1 MLCIWTEPKHTHKKT
16 SNKTH
21 SQSLLLKNQ
30 QQQKSLHHHHQ
41 QQYSYNTF
49 CDFLNTW
56 LVEMYEGFSQQWWQ
70 IAASETGRTLQTM
83 TTQNLWRLQEVLWD
97 SCVCA
102 CVFIKTKKKKT
113 RPHKSNNDHY
123 WKCKFSKERATAQP
137 TRDWRKGT
145 DEVHNKLN
153 YVPKNISV
161 L

>member
-30 QQQKSLHHHHQ
+30 QQQKSLHHHHHQ

-102 CVFIKTKKKKT
+102 CVFIKTKQKKQGHINPTTIITENVNFPKREPRHSQPET
-113 RPHKSNNDHY
+113 DARAQM
-123 WKCKFSKERATAQP
+123 KFTTS
-137 TRDWRKGT
+137 
-145 DEVHNKLN
+145 
-153 YVPKNISV
+153 
-161 L
+161 